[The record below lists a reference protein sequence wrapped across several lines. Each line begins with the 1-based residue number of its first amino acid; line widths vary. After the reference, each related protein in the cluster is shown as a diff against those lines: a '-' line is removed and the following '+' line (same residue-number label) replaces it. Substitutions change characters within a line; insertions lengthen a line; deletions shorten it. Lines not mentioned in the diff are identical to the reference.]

1 MDGEPVTFREALDEH
16 PTRWQ
21 KAIADKYLSH
31 KENGTWKPANLPPG
45 KKALSSK
52 WVFKNKTNADGSIR
66 HKARLVVRGFEQR
79 QGIDFKET
87 FAPVAKFPTV
97 RIMLALATHF
107 DWEIEQMDVKTAF
120 LYPEI
125 EDEVYISIPEGYRQ
139 FHPARHSPK
148 RFLGY

>member
-107 DWEIEQMDVKTAF
+107 DWEIEQMDDKTAF